1 MTKLFNIPT
10 LSNNTETILSDVFST
25 LCLVKVSLLHKKDIV
40 FQPNIILGVLFPS
53 LLSLIAIKLPRDKA
67 DIEESIAFVGLSC
80 NVYISKYKNHNWNYW
95 NQFYIDSKNCNG
107 GNKAR
112 CQTMKILIFIDILP
126 IYFAKIPLK

>member
-1 MTKLFNIPT
+1 MTELFNIPT
-10 LSNNTETILSDVFST
+10 LSNNTETILSEVFST

-80 NVYISKYKNHNWNYW
+80 NVYISKYKITTETTGIN
-95 NQFYIDSKNCNG
+95 S
-107 GNKAR
+107 
-112 CQTMKILIFIDILP
+112 TLTPKIAMEEIRQD
-126 IYFAKIPLK
+126 AKL